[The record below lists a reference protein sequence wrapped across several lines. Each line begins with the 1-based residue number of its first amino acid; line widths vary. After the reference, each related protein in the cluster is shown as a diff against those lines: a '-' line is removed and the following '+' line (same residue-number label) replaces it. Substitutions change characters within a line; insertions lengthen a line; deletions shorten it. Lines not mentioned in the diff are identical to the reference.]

1 MLHFSRFPL
10 GSRLQ
15 ATHYIQQFSEIFT
28 EEGRKSVKIT
38 HLVPGRQPRVSCTA
52 GMRERDA
59 KAQAQA
65 KALARS
71 TLAAVTSTTN
81 PPNVRSPTVPCN
93 QINSNNVNNLVNNSS
108 ELASVPNSNPSTN
121 SVSATSNVNLVNALT
136 SPPMSNSF
144 TNILNSTLTGGLSP
158 AVSSPQTVVGSLLQF
173 SIVFYCLLL
182 LHGVFR
188 FPGSA
193 SGSNH

>member
-1 MLHFSRFPL
+1 MFYLIFAIFIFLLFCRFPL

-81 PPNVRSPTVPCN
+81 PPNVRSPSVPCN
-93 QINSNNVNNLVNNSS
+93 QINANVNNLVNNTP
-108 ELASVPNSNPSTN
+108 ELATVTNSNPSTN

-158 AVSSPQTVVGSLLQF
+158 AVNSPQTAVRISQR
-173 SIVFYCLLL
+173 FY
-182 LHGVFR
+182 
-188 FPGSA
+188 
-193 SGSNH
+193 